1 MMTFSDTR
9 YTTAVA
15 PHTGGSVSLGTPGR
29 IWQWIRRL
37 VLVDRRRQE
46 LHQLPD
52 RVLEDIG
59 LCRSDIYGIT
69 ANLSDG
75 LADVTRHARGR

>member
-9 YTTAVA
+9 YTAAA
-15 PHTGGSVSLGTPGR
+15 PNMGVSPGIPGR
-29 IWQWIRRL
+29 IWQWVRRL
-37 VLVDRRRQE
+37 VLVDRRRPA

-59 LCRSDIYGIT
+59 LHRTGNHGIT
-69 ANLSDG
+69 VNLSDG
-75 LADVTRHARGR
+75 LANVTRCARGP

>member
-1 MMTFSDTR
+1 MAFSDTR
-9 YTTAVA
+9 STTPAV
-15 PHTGGSVSLGTPGR
+15 PHTGASVSAGTPGR
-29 IWQWIRRL
+29 IWQWIQRL

-59 LCRSDIYGIT
+59 LCRTDIYGIT

-75 LADVTRHARGR
+75 LADVTLHARGR